1 MRTELEAIVRA
12 VHIASPG
19 VLLFAGQTV
28 PLVDHARIGNG
39 VAQRAGGGSGAG
51 QAGDPHDAMRSA
63 LKNEIYAR
71 CYTTRFPA
79 AAVPPAAAMHADA
92 AIDAAH
98 NAALSAAAGGASRW
112 DRGWRIEHMFP
123 SGQLAVDKF
132 GTARTVWPGEFMTHD
147 GPGIPPR
154 PGSVVSV
161 HAAGESNTMQAGF
174 HFFFSDVL
182 ADYQDERDIV
192 RFYWNV
198 TAPGAPVLAGALRR
212 ALDAYEIPF
221 RFKLLSSVALY
232 GRRDAGV
239 LFITRRLYRIVAELL
254 ADVHREVAPHLDD
267 DTPLFTKRLARGL
280 GFAEDPG
287 NGESFGMDRC
297 AMVAEGIANAWKKG
311 THSVTGRM
319 REIEAVFARN
329 GVSMERPYLCP
340 GSPDVYQFTS

>member
-1 MRTELEAIVRA
+1 M
-12 VHIASPG
+12 
-19 VLLFAGQTV
+19 LLFAGEVV
-28 PLVDHARIGNG
+28 PLADHAGIGNG
-39 VAQRAGGGSGAG
+39 AAQRTGAQQSGEQSLAG
-51 QAGDPHDAMRSA
+51 QSGGQYDAMRSA

-79 AAVPPAAAMHADA
+79 AASSSAVAMHADP

-98 NAALSAAAGGASRW
+98 NAALSAAAGGTSRW

-154 PGSVVSV
+154 PGSVVSL
-161 HAAGESNTMQAGF
+161 HTAGESNTMQPGF
-174 HFFFSDVL
+174 HFFFSDAL

-198 TAPGAPVLAGALRR
+198 TASGAPVLAGALRR

-254 ADVHREVAPHLDD
+254 ADVHGEVVAHLND

-297 AMVAEGIANAWKKG
+297 AMVAEGIVNAWKKG

-329 GVSMERPYLCP
+329 GISMERPYLCP
-340 GSPDVYQFTS
+340 GSPDVYRFTP